1 MGNSRILTHL
11 RNSLAKIELKFV
23 LYLGT
28 SHQEQDNKKIDNTM
42 RTHSHLDL

>member
-11 RNSLAKIELKFV
+11 RNLLAKIELKFV
-23 LYLGT
+23 PCLET
-28 SHQEQDNKKIDNTM
+28 SLQEQDNKKIDNTM